1 MRISDWSSDVCSS
14 DLIEDFETRIQEQ
27 CAYTERGVLVNSGEY
42 DGLDSGQAL
51 DALSRRFE
59 ADGNGQRRVNFRL
72 RDWGVS
78 RQRYWGCPIPVIYC
92 PKCEAVPVP
101 EDQLPVVLPEDVAF
115 SGVQSPIKADPE

>member
-72 RDWGVS
+72 RAWGVS
-78 RQRYWGCPIPVIYC
+78 RPRRS
-92 PKCEAVPVP
+92 EARRVGDECVSTCRSRGTPCH
-101 EDQLPVVLPEDVAF
+101 
-115 SGVQSPIKADPE
+115 